1 MNMIQKLF
9 AHWKTTSAGLL
20 MILGS
25 VVHLVFAVRAKTA
38 DENTWT
44 ISLTAILG
52 GIGLMFSGDAAN
64 SEKNAAAID
73 QINLVGPNANAAPLA
88 TTPVNPP
95 TP

>member
-1 MNMIQKLF
+1 
-9 AHWKTTSAGLL
+9 
-20 MILGS
+20 
-25 VVHLVFAVRAKTA
+25 
-38 DENTWT
+38 
-44 ISLTAILG
+44 
-52 GIGLMFSGDAAN
+52 MFSGDAAN